1 MYGYYSIRVF
11 PFGYLR
17 VSACLQLVV
26 AFRSLPRP
34 SSALSAK
41 ASTVCP
47 YSLDLLS
54 PSYLYEVDL
63 FSLYNTANVL
73 YSLSCFFVS
82 TLASKLSFAI
92 CSVGNC
98 FYLLQKNFSII
109 HCVVFKEPFCLPI
122 RAGGDKQNRTAD
134 PLLARQVLS
143 QLSYTPICLIGL
155 NGLEPSTSRLSGV
168 RSNQLSYRPMLIKFT
183 FLPESSLKI
192 KQLNNLTFPRR
203 RFALLFAAP

>member
-47 YSLDLLS
+47 YSLDLFVFCISTADLHMQYCECIAYALS
-54 PSYLYEVDL
+54 FLRFFSCKKLFFLLGRKLFYLTSISE
-63 FSLYNTANVL
+63 
-73 YSLSCFFVS
+73 
-82 TLASKLSFAI
+82 KLS
-92 CSVGNC
+92 V
-98 FYLLQKNFSII
+98 I
-109 HCVVFKEPFCLPI
+109 HCVVFKEPLPF
-122 RAGGDKQNRTAD
+122 RAGGDKRNRTVD

-143 QLSYTPICLIGL
+143 QLSYTPIYLIGL

-168 RSNQLSYRPMLIKFT
+168 RSNQLSYRPML
-183 FLPESSLKI
+183 
-192 KQLNNLTFPRR
+192 
-203 RFALLFAAP
+203 

>member
-11 PFGYLR
+11 PFGDLR
-17 VSACLQLVV
+17 VNACLQLVV

-47 YSLDLLS
+47 YSLDLFCTCCIS
-54 PSYLYEVDL
+54 TAGPSLTILRMYHQCL
-63 FSLYNTANVL
+63 FST
-73 YSLSCFFVS
+73 FVS
-82 TLASKLSFAI
+82 SLAKKLSFSI

-109 HCVVFKEPFCLPI
+109 HCVVFKEPCFLIPF

-143 QLSYTPICLIGL
+143 QLSYTPI
-155 NGLEPSTSRLSGV
+155 
-168 RSNQLSYRPMLIKFT
+168 
-183 FLPESSLKI
+183 
-192 KQLNNLTFPRR
+192 
-203 RFALLFAAP
+203 

>member
-47 YSLDLLS
+47 YSLDLFVFCIPTADLHMQYCECIAYALS
-54 PSYLYEVDL
+54 FLRFFSCKKLFFLLGRKLFYLTSISE
-63 FSLYNTANVL
+63 
-73 YSLSCFFVS
+73 
-82 TLASKLSFAI
+82 KLS
-92 CSVGNC
+92 V
-98 FYLLQKNFSII
+98 I
-109 HCVVFKEPFCLPI
+109 HCVVFKEPLPF
-122 RAGGDKQNRTAD
+122 RAGGDKRNRTVD

-143 QLSYTPICLIGL
+143 QLSYTPTKAGDGTRTRDLLITNQL
-155 NGLEPSTSRLSGV
+155 LC
-168 RSNQLSYRPMLIKFT
+168 QLSYTGQYSRVFT
-183 FLPESSLKI
+183 LEHV
-192 KQLNNLTFPRR
+192 
-203 RFALLFAAP
+203 